1 VSTKR
6 DYKRMSLLVLFA
18 LIATTLLV
26 ACGSATNTVT
36 APKATTAAAVSATT
50 AAAGATTGTSAGG
63 KKLKV
68 GLVTDIG
75 KVDDK
80 SFNQS
85 AWDGVQKFAKDN
97 GGEAK
102 FIETT
107 NTNDYAKNIGQF
119 VTEKYDAIVTVG
131 FLMYDATVKAA
142 KENPSVVFIG
152 VDQSH
157 VDKDGKSTAP
167 NLIGLIF
174 EEDKAGFLAGVLAAG
189 VSKSKKIGG
198 VYGRKDV
205 PAVARFGEGYKAGAE
220 YLSKNNPTVGGATIQ
235 VTLVYHPA
243 DENAFTNPAWGNQQ
257 AKNLVQ
263 AGHDVVFG
271 GGGKTGNGAV
281 AGAAEAG
288 AWVIGVDTDQYLTLP
303 SESPAVKPK
312 IISSAIKRITDGV
325 NDILGG
331 VSKGTA
337 KGGDI
342 VGPVGLAP
350 YHDTDKDIPQA
361 VKDAVIKAE
370 AGLKNGEI
378 KTNVKIS

>member
-1 VSTKR
+1 VATHRNFKR
-6 DYKRMSLLVLFA
+6 TSLLVLLA
-18 LIATTLLV
+18 ILLTAFLA
-26 ACGSATNTVT
+26 ACGSATNTPT
-36 APKATTAAAVSATT
+36 AKPTTAAAVATT
-50 AAAGATTGTSAGG
+50 APAAGG

-85 AWDGVQKFAKDN
+85 AWEGVQKFQKET
-97 GGEAK
+97 GSEAK

-119 VTEKYDAIVTVG
+119 VTEKYDVVVTVG

-142 KENPSVVFIG
+142 KENPSVIFVG

-157 VDKDGKSTAP
+157 VDKDGKATAP

-189 VSKSKKIGG
+189 MSKNKKIGG

-220 YLSKNNPTVGGATIQ
+220 YLSKTNPTLGGATIG
-235 VTLVYHPA
+235 VTLVYHPP
-243 DENAFTNPAWGNQQ
+243 DENAFTDPAWGNSQ

-263 AGHDVVFG
+263 AGHDVIFG

-288 AWVIGVDTDQYLTLP
+288 AYVIGVDVDQYLTLP
-303 SESPAVKPK
+303 SESPQVASK
-312 IISSAIKRITDGV
+312 ILSSAIKRITDGV
-325 NDILGG
+325 YDVLKAAQG
-331 VSKGTA
+331 GTA

-342 VGPVGLAP
+342 LGPTGLAP
-350 YHDTDKDIPQA
+350 FHDTDKAVPQA
-361 VKDAVIKAE
+361 LKDAIAKVE

-378 KTNVKIS
+378 KTGVKIS

>member
-1 VSTKR
+1 MTKKGN
-6 DYKRMSLLVLFA
+6 YKRTSLVVLLAIVLTA
-18 LIATTLLV
+18 LLA
-26 ACGSATNTVT
+26 ACGSATNT
-36 APKATTAAAVSATT
+36 PAAKPTT
-50 AAAGATTGTSAGG
+50 AAAGATTAAGGATTGG

-85 AWDGVQKFAKDN
+85 AWEGVQKFQKET
-97 GGEAK
+97 GSEAK

-107 NTNDYAKNIGQF
+107 NTNDYAKNMGQF
-119 VTEKYDAIVTVG
+119 ITEKYDVIVTVG

-142 KENPSVVFIG
+142 KENPNILFVG

-157 VDKDGKSTAP
+157 VDKDGKPTAA

-189 VSKSKKIGG
+189 MSKTKKVGG
-198 VYGRKDV
+198 VYGRRDV
-205 PAVARFGEGYKAGAE
+205 PAVQRFGEGYKAGAE
-220 YLSKNNPTVGGATIQ
+220 YLAKTNPSLGGSSVA
-235 VTLVYHPA
+235 VTLIYHPP
-243 DENAFTNPAWGNQQ
+243 DENAFTNPTWGNSQ

-263 AGHDVVFG
+263 AGNDVIFG

-288 AWVIGVDTDQYLTLP
+288 AFVIGVDTDQFLTLP
-303 SESPAVKPK
+303 SESPQVAPK
-312 IISSAIKRITDGV
+312 ILSSAIKRITDGV
-325 NDILGG
+325 YEILKGAQG
-331 VSKGTA
+331 GTA

-350 YHDTDKDIPQA
+350 FHETDKLVPQA
-361 VKDAVIKAE
+361 LKDAIAKTE
-370 AGLKNGEI
+370 AGLKDGSV
-378 KTNVKIS
+378 KTGVKLS